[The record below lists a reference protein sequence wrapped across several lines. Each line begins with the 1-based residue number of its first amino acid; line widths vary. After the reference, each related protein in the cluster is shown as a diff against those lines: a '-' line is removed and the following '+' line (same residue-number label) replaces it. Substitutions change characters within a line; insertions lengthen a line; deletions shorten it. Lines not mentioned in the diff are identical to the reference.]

1 MIFAANS
8 HREQFRI
15 ISETLF
21 KLLRG
26 FKVQENNVWAL
37 GVSTWTV
44 FTPDRACATPGQ
56 TDGCDARM
64 SMGYGGAGQLQGA
77 PTPSPWLQIGAGKPS
92 QAWGETLGCSMLVIS
107 IPSGQHWVRT
117 AAW

>member
-26 FKVQENNVWAL
+26 FKVQENNVWA
-37 GVSTWTV
+37 
-44 FTPDRACATPGQ
+44 
-56 TDGCDARM
+56 
-64 SMGYGGAGQLQGA
+64 
-77 PTPSPWLQIGAGKPS
+77 
-92 QAWGETLGCSMLVIS
+92 
-107 IPSGQHWVRT
+107 
-117 AAW
+117 